1 MKIYSALFIALVASH
16 NGLFADVSAA
26 ADTASAA
33 DRRSSHPHLRALTDV
48 ANPCGEGQCRNDNH
62 CSGGVCVFD
71 GGADCGTCTR
81 TEPNVC
87 AAESHCDSNGV
98 GCPINTHCDLSFED
112 PQGSGCYGCNPDL
125 GLKFVPD
132 IADDMIEQEVEADNE
147 EVDPVDTEDEKEAKS
162 LRASIL
168 EEE

>member
-26 ADTASAA
+26 ADTDSAA

-48 ANPCGEGQCRNDNH
+48 ADPCGEGQCRNDNE
-62 CSGGVCVFD
+62 CDRGYVCAFD
-71 GGADCGTCTR
+71 GGPDCGTCC
-81 TEPNVC
+81 PP
-87 AAESHCDSNGV
+87 SHCNSDGV
-98 GCPINTHCDLSFED
+98 GCPINTHCDSSFED
-112 PQGSGCYGCNPDL
+112 PQGSGCYGCYTDL